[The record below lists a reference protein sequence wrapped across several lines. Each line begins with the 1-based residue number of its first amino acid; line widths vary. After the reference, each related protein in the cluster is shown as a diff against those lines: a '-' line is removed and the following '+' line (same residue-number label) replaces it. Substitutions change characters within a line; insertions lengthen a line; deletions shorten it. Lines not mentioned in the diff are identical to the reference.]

1 MLLAAA
7 QGGRALVAAGEGGE
21 YRHLQTQC
29 RADKRLPQRLI
40 PSVIGSGGP
49 DGPEP
54 SEGFPMKLAGLG
66 IVSLLQVLHFHTKS
80 GVLDS
85 GFVFLGHV

>member
-1 MLLAAA
+1 MRFGCATVRRTGGRVVAVRVYAVLLAAA

-40 PSVIGSGGP
+40 PSVIGSGSRAP
-49 DGPEP
+49 
-54 SEGFPMKLAGLG
+54 LG
-66 IVSLLQVLHFHTKS
+66 
-80 GVLDS
+80 
-85 GFVFLGHV
+85 

>member
-1 MLLAAA
+1 MVAVRVYAELLAAA
-7 QGGRALVAAGEGGE
+7 QGGRALVAAGEGVE

-54 SEGFPMKLAGLG
+54 
-66 IVSLLQVLHFHTKS
+66 
-80 GVLDS
+80 
-85 GFVFLGHV
+85 

>member
-1 MLLAAA
+1 MRYGCAGVCCAGRRDVAVKVHPVLPAAA

-21 YRHLQTQC
+21 YRRLQTQG
-29 RADKRLPQRLI
+29 RADKRLPQLLI

-54 SEGFPMKLAGLG
+54 
-66 IVSLLQVLHFHTKS
+66 
-80 GVLDS
+80 
-85 GFVFLGHV
+85 

>member
-1 MLLAAA
+1 MGFGGTGMCRANRRVVAVEVHAVLLAAA

-49 DGPEP
+49 DGPE
-54 SEGFPMKLAGLG
+54 S
-66 IVSLLQVLHFHTKS
+66 
-80 GVLDS
+80 
-85 GFVFLGHV
+85 

>member
-1 MLLAAA
+1 MRFATVRRTGRCVVSGGVDAVLLAAA

-21 YRHLQTQC
+21 YWHLQTQC

-54 SEGFPMKLAGLG
+54 
-66 IVSLLQVLHFHTKS
+66 
-80 GVLDS
+80 
-85 GFVFLGHV
+85 

>member
-1 MLLAAA
+1 MVAVRVYAVLLAAA

-40 PSVIGSGGP
+40 PSIIGGRG
-49 DGPEP
+49 
-54 SEGFPMKLAGLG
+54 SEGPAGLG
-66 IVSLLQVLHFHTKS
+66 VVSLLKFSQGMS
-80 GVLDS
+80 
-85 GFVFLGHV
+85 